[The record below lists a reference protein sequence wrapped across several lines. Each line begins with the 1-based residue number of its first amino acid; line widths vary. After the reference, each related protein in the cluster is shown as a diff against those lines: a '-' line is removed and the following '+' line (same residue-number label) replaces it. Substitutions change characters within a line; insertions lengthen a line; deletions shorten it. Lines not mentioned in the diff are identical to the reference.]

1 MYDNLTTAAIVDELV
16 DEIPEGRI
24 QRLGLR
30 DTRTVALE
38 VYRDRRRRHLVATIG
53 DPEPALYLSPDP
65 FAVDPGLVTPFGL
78 VLRKYLRGATVVAI
92 DQLPLERI
100 VRLSIAKRF
109 WPHHREDDA
118 LEAGDEEAEEET
130 ELVQPEV
137 VFTSLYV
144 ELMGRRSNVILVD
157 EQGVVMDSLKRVT
170 PRMSRVRPIWPSVRY
185 ESPPRRTG
193 IDPRTVTPA
202 QIAAM
207 LTGVPASETVQRCL
221 IDGVQAL
228 SPAMAAEVVY
238 RAERAGGATPATL
251 AEAIRSLVEPLNT
264 RSWAPMLYRNED
276 DELIGYSAIPFG
288 SLAAGATVVPADS
301 ISDAV
306 AAWQRTELAVAGRHD
321 GRRNRLLTRIRERQ
335 RIVDGRIHAI
345 EKQQAAVQE
354 ADRYRR
360 WGEQIYA
367 HLWEIEPGQSALAVE
382 EETIPL
388 DPLRQPKDMAADYF
402 ERYRRLQ
409 RGAAE
414 VGEHLEDAR
423 AERGYLDQIE
433 TMTLLAASFSEIED
447 VLAEW
452 EAYAGPGKEGKSR
465 KRKSTM
471 DRIRPYTDEEG
482 NLVYIGR
489 TGPQNDRV
497 TFDIAGSDDW
507 WLHAR
512 GVPGSH
518 VIVRG
523 TGREP
528 SDAALERA
536 AAVAAWYSKNRT
548 SGKVEVDLARRRD
561 VRKIKGAGPGM
572 VTYRNERTVLVSP
585 ASESGA

>member
-1 MYDNLTTAAIVDELV
+1 
-16 DEIPEGRI
+16 
-24 QRLGLR
+24 
-30 DTRTVALE
+30 
-38 VYRDRRRRHLVATIG
+38 
-53 DPEPALYLSPDP
+53 
-65 FAVDPGLVTPFGL
+65 
-78 VLRKYLRGATVVAI
+78 
-92 DQLPLERI
+92 
-100 VRLSIAKRF
+100 
-109 WPHHREDDA
+109 
-118 LEAGDEEAEEET
+118 
-130 ELVQPEV
+130 
-137 VFTSLYV
+137 
-144 ELMGRRSNVILVD
+144 
-157 EQGVVMDSLKRVT
+157 
-170 PRMSRVRPIWPSVRY
+170 
-185 ESPPRRTG
+185 
-193 IDPRTVTPA
+193 
-202 QIAAM
+202 
-207 LTGVPASETVQRCL
+207 
-221 IDGVQAL
+221 
-228 SPAMAAEVVY
+228 
-238 RAERAGGATPATL
+238 
-251 AEAIRSLVEPLNT
+251 
-264 RSWAPMLYRNED
+264 
-276 DELIGYSAIPFG
+276 
-288 SLAAGATVVPADS
+288 
-301 ISDAV
+301 
-306 AAWQRTELAVAGRHD
+306 
-321 GRRNRLLTRIRERQ
+321 RIRERQ

-497 TFDIAGSDDW
+497 TFDIAGPDDW